1 MQYSETN
8 IRGNGYIISGD
19 GLSVPAG
26 TRKRKKTRIA
36 LNINDYITSRAS
48 KFFSALCE
56 GFNSYVKTASL
67 INKRFFSL
75 ALSFGVAACSIS
87 VFFSY
92 FTFATA
98 IYSPEGHIAYSN
110 SLNDFQHSLAVAE
123 QKVKSTNST
132 LSDFKTIPAICLKS
146 SLTSNEALSDKILL
160 CSPEYTEAYSLL
172 SDGEIIF
179 TSKTKE
185 EAQSVLNE
193 YISLFSMNGS
203 ASVESAIDFKKSIVP
218 VSSVSSKEESFNLLS
233 EKKQIPVVSVV
244 SSVAE
249 ESIPFSVETTED
261 NSLYI
266 GEKIT
271 VTEGQNGTK
280 KIYSES
286 TYVNGA
292 LEENK
297 ISSENI
303 VAQPVTKVVKIGTKE
318 KDILRSGVHRPVSGG
333 VISSRYGARWGRTH
347 QGLDIAVPT
356 GTNITAAEGGT
367 VSFTSENAG
376 GYGKL
381 VKIKHSSGVETAYA
395 HLDKI
400 LVNKGQIVS
409 VGEVIALSG
418 NTGNSTGPHLH
429 FEIITNGVRIDPEP
443 YIK

>member
-1 MQYSETN
+1 MQYIKTN
-8 IRGNGYIISGD
+8 ARGNGYIISGD
-19 GLSVPAG
+19 GSYVPSAI
-26 TRKRKKTRIA
+26 KRKKFKFSF
-36 LNINDYITSRAS
+36 NVSNYINSQIN
-48 KFFSALCE
+48 KIFSILKE
-56 GFNSYVKTASL
+56 GFITYVKTASL
-67 INKRFFSL
+67 INKRFLSL
-75 ALSFGVAACSIS
+75 VLSFSVAACSLC

-98 IYSPEGHIAYSN
+98 IYSPEGRIGYCKTID
-110 SLNDFQHSLAVAE
+110 DFHKTLATVE
-123 QKVKSTNST
+123 KTVEDTNST
-132 LSDFKTIPAICLKS
+132 LTDFKTIPAVCLKS
-146 SLTSNEALSDKILL
+146 SLSSNSHLSDKLLL
-160 CSPEYTEAYSLL
+160 CSPQYTEAYSLL

-193 YISLFSMNGS
+193 YVSLFSMNGS
-203 ASVESAIDFKKSIVP
+203 ASVETSINFRKSIVP
-218 VSSVSSKEESFNLLS
+218 VASVTSREESLNLLTQ
-233 EKKQIPVVSVV
+233 KKQIPVVSVV

-249 ESIPFSVETTED
+249 ESIPFSVETTQD
-261 NSLYI
+261 SSLYI

-271 VTEGQNGTK
+271 VTEGKNGTK
-280 KIYSES
+280 KICSEA

-292 LEENK
+292 LEESK

-303 VAQPVTKVVKIGTKE
+303 VTHPVTKIVRIGTKE
-318 KDILRSGVHRPVSGG
+318 KDILKSGVLRPVSGG
-333 VISSRYGARWGRTH
+333 TISSRYGARWGRTH

-395 HLDKI
+395 HLSKI
-400 LVNKGQIVS
+400 LVTKGQIVS
-409 VGEVIALSG
+409 AGEIIALSG